1 MNLVHQWKEII
12 HENENGSVYDKI
24 IIFKLSVAQW
34 IYESWNLII
43 FMSSHIKKI
52 HLWAFGKAV
61 EYTG

>member
-34 IYESWNLII
+34 IYES
-43 FMSSHIKKI
+43 
-52 HLWAFGKAV
+52 
-61 EYTG
+61 